1 MKRLVLAIA
10 SFVVLAIGVAAT
22 PSASAVDLF
31 NRCTSTD
38 PNQCKVV
45 KENNLNYQGKNSVWT
60 LVQFALGIL
69 GGIAVIMIVIGG
81 IRFATS
87 NGDASSVASAKKTIL
102 YSVVGLVVALLAGG
116 IVTLVNNYF
125 G

>member
-1 MKRLVLAIA
+1 MKRLVLAIM
-10 SFVVLAIGVAAT
+10 SVFVVSLGVATA
-22 PSASAVDLF
+22 PSASAIDLF

-38 PNQCKVV
+38 ANQCKVV
-45 KENNLNYQGKNSVWT
+45 KENNLNYQGKNSIWT

-81 IRFATS
+81 IRFVIS
-87 NGDASSVASAKKTIL
+87 NGDASAVAGAKKTIL
-102 YSVVGLVVALLAGG
+102 YSVIGLGVALLAGG